1 MSNKFI
7 KITLILFV
15 IISLKHCGYQPLLTD
30 KYQKFDIVTFDIT
43 GDKKLGQMLA
53 NRFIEVKSAENK
65 LVFKIN
71 SAKAREISNKDDA
84 GKIIEYSININLNL
98 NAISVVDGNSVF
110 AKNYSEKRTYKASNF
125 YIDTLNREK
134 KIEDDL
140 IKSIANRIINDL
152 NLVYR

>member
-7 KITLILFV
+7 KITLILFF

-53 NRFIEVKSAENK
+53 NRFIEVESAENK

-98 NAISVVDGNSVF
+98 NAISAVDGNSIF

-140 IKSIANRIINDL
+140 VKSIANRIINDL

>member
-1 MSNKFI
+1 
-7 KITLILFV
+7 
-15 IISLKHCGYQPLLTD
+15 
-30 KYQKFDIVTFDIT
+30 
-43 GDKKLGQMLA
+43 MLA
-53 NRFIEVKSAENK
+53 NRFIEVESAENK

-98 NAISVVDGNSVF
+98 NAISAVDGNSIF
-110 AKNYSEKRTYKASNF
+110 AKSYSEKRTYNASNF
-125 YIDTLNREK
+125 YIDTLSREK

>member
-7 KITLILFV
+7 KIILILFV

-30 KYQKFDIVTFDIT
+30 KYQKFDIVAFDLT

-53 NRFIEVKSAENK
+53 NRFIEVESAENK

-98 NAISVVDGNSVF
+98 NAISAVDGNSIF
-110 AKNYSEKRTYKASNF
+110 AKNYSEMS
-125 YIDTLNREK
+125 
-134 KIEDDL
+134 
-140 IKSIANRIINDL
+140 
-152 NLVYR
+152 